1 MIIRRSVLA
10 VFGGAVTAATILP
23 RAYAA
28 GSTLAPADGSSVD
41 AREAMLGS
49 WRVVVVGEKRARLL
63 VLEAGEDAANGAIRF
78 SGGYGYEGSVPA
90 RIAPP
95 VLAREGDAVTLRLV
109 TGAKSI
115 VAVTWVEPGRFE
127 GTIEYP
133 QTDQRARSVK
143 PLTMVKLES
152 EPVDAPSIRDET
164 RPRAVMVLYVG
175 AWNCPSCLRWKKR
188 RVGED
193 ERSLLARVALREVDA
208 PSYADL
214 TYDPA
219 WPEDLKIIRDRYK
232 IRSGSPRFYVF
243 ADARLVKSHFGG
255 LAWERDVL
263 PTLRRL
269 LDAPAG

>member
-1 MIIRRSVLA
+1 MMTRRSVLA
-10 VFGGAVTAATILP
+10 VVGGAMSGATIPP
-23 RAYAA
+23 RAFAA
-28 GSTLAPADGSSVD
+28 DTALAPADGSSID

-63 VLEAGEDAANGAIRF
+63 VLEAGENDATGAIRF
-78 SGGYGYEGSVPA
+78 SGGYGYEGIAPS

-95 VLAREGDAVTLRLV
+95 VLAREGEAVTLRLV

-152 EPVDAPSIRDET
+152 EAADASAIRDVT

-175 AWNCPSCLRWKKR
+175 AWNCPACLRWKKR
-188 RVGED
+188 RVGEE
-193 ERSLLARVALREVDA
+193 ERALLARVALREVDA

-232 IRSGSPRFYVF
+232 IKSGSPRFYVF
-243 ADARLVKSHFGG
+243 ADARLAKSFFGG

-263 PTLRRL
+263 PTLRRM